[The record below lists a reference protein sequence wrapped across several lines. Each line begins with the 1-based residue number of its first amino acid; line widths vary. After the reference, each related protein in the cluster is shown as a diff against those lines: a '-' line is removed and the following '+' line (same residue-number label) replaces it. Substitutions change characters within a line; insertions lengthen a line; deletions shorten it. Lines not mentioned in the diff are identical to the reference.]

1 MGTACVVRFLF
12 FWVAGSEKQ
21 LILTVL
27 CCQRPPVERRA
38 DNQVIQAIP
47 VEVTSSNRPTKAL
60 THLANASF
68 QIQSTSIDHHLQV
81 LLVLEGEKV
90 NPHGGSH
97 LGIPSKAVGA
107 EINRSLEV
115 VSIRCPHYKRHRI
128 RGPEESSCSNNGL

>member
-27 CCQRPPVERRA
+27 CCQRPPVMRRA
-38 DNQVIQAIP
+38 HDQVIQAIP
-47 VEVTSSNRPTKAL
+47 VEVTSCNRPTKAL
-60 THLANASF
+60 AHLANASF
-68 QIQSTSIDHHLQV
+68 KIQSTSIEHHLQV

-97 LGIPSKAVGA
+97 TWISPKTVGA
-107 EINRSLEV
+107 EINCSLEV
-115 VSIRCPHYKRHRI
+115 VSVWCPHYKRHRT
-128 RGPEESSCSNNGL
+128 RGREESSCSKK